1 VSDDQ
6 MNYDYA
12 AMDAAFEEMM
22 HIGQKIESD
31 VDGLMDD
38 VERMF
43 QNSDGALMD
52 GYKSR
57 AGTIKEDL
65 HAENLIMKERGK
77 QLTEFYQDM
86 GMRDRKL
93 GDGI

>member
-1 VSDDQ
+1 

-43 QNSDGALMD
+43 QNSEGALMEATSPAPAP
-52 GYKSR
+52 SR
-57 AGTIKEDL
+57 KTSTP
-65 HAENLIMKERGK
+65 R
-77 QLTEFYQDM
+77 TSS
-86 GMRDRKL
+86 
-93 GDGI
+93 